1 MGEKICTGCGE
12 NVNDT
17 ANFCPNC
24 KSTSFRYKAEV
35 TTNSKPSI
43 IHSLFY
49 WEVDGKYILAKSKLA
64 AIFTFAVMILST
76 FVSPVVPGMLI
87 LTAIFTLLVFL
98 IGYLGHYFKFRPS
111 KAKLD
116 NNDLGLI
123 TDLKNLL
130 FFWQSKKTGGYVLSK
145 TKIFSI
151 LIFIIFSLIA
161 VVSKSPALVV
171 YVVIGLI
178 FAIPASIIGFVIHKI
193 TYEDDTNAKRVSYT
207 ETQKM
212 EPPKKAVKTAPQVSV
227 HEFDEYERQ
236 LDDLKNEYY
245 KKDSRARELIEKKF
259 QPPQM
264 TYTKFISVVDSSTK
278 LFNHE
283 ADNISNI
290 IRLASEDSP
299 RIESEI
305 KSKFNTLN
313 SISDKLDDLID
324 ELVLSLDPASNDD
337 VEGLLG
343 DMENLIDS
351 IKNYD

>member
-1 MGEKICTGCGE
+1 MGEKICVNCGE
-12 NVNDT
+12 VVNDA

-24 KSTSFRYKAEV
+24 KSTSFRHKAEV
-35 TTNSKPSI
+35 TRNSKPSI

-64 AIFTFAVMILST
+64 ALFTFAVMILST
-76 FVSPVVPGMLI
+76 FVSPVVPGMII

-98 IGYLGHYFKFRPS
+98 IGYLGHYFKFKPS

-116 NNDLGLI
+116 NNDLGFI
-123 TDLKNLL
+123 TDLKHLL
-130 FFWQSKKTGGYVLSK
+130 FYWQSKKTGEYVLSK
-145 TKIFSI
+145 TKVFSI

-161 VVSKSPALVV
+161 VVSNSPALVV

-212 EPPKKAVKTAPQVSV
+212 EPPKKTVETAPQVSV
-227 HEFDEYERQ
+227 HEFDEYEKQ

-259 QPPQM
+259 EPPQM

-278 LFNHE
+278 LFNQE

-313 SISDKLDDLID
+313 SISDKLDGLID
-324 ELVLSLDPASNDD
+324 ELVLSLDPAGNDD
-337 VEGLLG
+337 VEGLLS

>member
-12 NVNDT
+12 TVDDT

-35 TTNSKPSI
+35 TANSKPSL

-116 NNDLGLI
+116 NNDLGFT
-123 TDLKNLL
+123 TDLKHLL
-130 FFWQSKKTGGYVLSK
+130 FYWQSKKTGEYVLSK
-145 TKIFSI
+145 TKVFSI

-161 VVSKSPALVV
+161 VVSKSPALIV

-193 TYEDDTNAKRVSYT
+193 TYEDNTNAKRVSYT

-212 EPPKKAVKTAPQVSV
+212 EPPKKVVKTAPQVTF

-236 LDDLKNEYY
+236 LEDIKNEYY

-259 QPPQM
+259 EPPQM

-278 LFNHE
+278 LFNQE

-305 KSKFNTLN
+305 N
-313 SISDKLDDLID
+313 
-324 ELVLSLDPASNDD
+324 
-337 VEGLLG
+337 
-343 DMENLIDS
+343 MENLIDS

>member
-1 MGEKICTGCGE
+1 MGEKICINCGE
-12 NVNDT
+12 TVNDN

-24 KSTSFRYKAEV
+24 KSTSFRHKAEV
-35 TTNSKPSI
+35 TANSKPSI
-43 IHSLFY
+43 IHSL
-49 WEVDGKYILAKSKLA
+49 
-64 AIFTFAVMILST
+64 VMILST
-76 FVSPVVPGMLI
+76 FVSPVVPGMII

-98 IGYLGHYFKFRPS
+98 IGYLGHYFKFKPS

-116 NNDLGLI
+116 NNDLGFI
-123 TDLKNLL
+123 TDLKHLL
-130 FFWQSKKTGGYVLSK
+130 FYWQSKKTGEYVLSK
-145 TKIFSI
+145 TKVFSI

-161 VVSKSPALVV
+161 VVSNSPALVV

-193 TYEDDTNAKRVSYT
+193 TYEDNTNAKRVSYT

-212 EPPKKAVKTAPQVSV
+212 EPPKKTVETAPQVSV

-259 QPPQM
+259 EPPQM

-278 LFNHE
+278 LFNQE

-313 SISDKLDDLID
+313 SISDKLDGLID
-324 ELVLSLDPASNDD
+324 ELVLSLDPAGNDD